1 MIGAIWL
8 RDNKETNRDKV
19 ARLFNKRTGV
29 VYQNWI
35 QAWGVTLQLKKAEI
49 KRLTTSLKNI
59 SNISPP
65 FG

>member
-29 VYQNWI
+29 VYQNWV
-35 QAWGVTLQLKKAEI
+35 QAWGY
-49 KRLTTSLKNI
+49 LTIEK
-59 SNISPP
+59 
-65 FG
+65 G